1 MRVRLF
7 AAFAGA
13 TLLLAGCGGTEE
25 DPAMGDTSGP
35 VTSTASAEPGATTDD
50 DVQATGDCSSITEE
64 EVATFAIMAQMF
76 AQVRTVDAMQGMTA
90 LGYTP
95 EDMAAL
101 LDKFEVAKGVE
112 GEVYGKP
119 DAALVVFRSANDTYA
134 AVVAKGESATDAD
147 FAPLNDLEPDV
158 ASWIK
163 AQASILDALNQACPD
178 LGS

>member
-1 MRVRLF
+1 MRIRLF

-13 TLLLAGCGGTEE
+13 TLLLAGCGGNEE
-25 DPAMGDTSGP
+25 DPAMGDTPAP
-35 VTSTASAEPGATTDD
+35 VMSTTSPEPGATADG
-50 DVQATGDCSSITEE
+50 DVQATGDCSGITEE

-90 LGYTP
+90 LGYSP
-95 EDMAAL
+95 EAMDAILA
-101 LDKFEVAKGVE
+101 KFEVAKGVE

-119 DAALVVFRSANDTYA
+119 DAALVVFNSANDTYA
-134 AVVAKGESATDAD
+134 AVVAKGEGATDAD
-147 FAPLNDLEPDV
+147 FAPLDDLEPDV
-158 ASWIK
+158 ASWIN